1 MGIAVSTNP
10 ALYHDGYSTVDE
22 MPVKMRRVYDRI
34 VAKLSANGY
43 TVRADGAQ
51 VVIPKLNARI
61 TLNGGEFNSPEA
73 MPPRQ
78 LRIFQDALAAALPLE
93 HAICAIVEA
102 RRFYQRAAFHT
113 LLVALSVEIA
123 AAAFLW
129 TRGYFS

>member
-10 ALYHDGYSTVDE
+10 ALYHDGYSTVNA

-34 VAKLSANGY
+34 VAKLLANGY
-43 TVRADGAQ
+43 TVRAEGVQ

-102 RRFYQRAAFHT
+102 RRFYQRVAFRT
-113 LLVALSVEIA
+113 MVVALSVEIVT
-123 AAAFLW
+123 AAFLW
-129 TRGYFS
+129 TRGYFA

>member
-10 ALYHDGYSTVDE
+10 ALYHNGYSTVNE

-43 TVRADGAQ
+43 TVRADGAP
-51 VVIPKLNARI
+51 VVIPRLNARI
-61 TLNGGEFNSPEA
+61 TINGGEFDSPEA

-78 LRIFQDALAAALPLE
+78 LAIFQNALAAALPLE
-93 HAICAIVEA
+93 HALCAIVEA
-102 RRFYQRAAFHT
+102 RRFYQRVAFRT
-113 LLVALSVEIA
+113 LLIALSVEIA

-129 TRGYFS
+129 SRGYFS